1 MTHGRKPR
9 RAGRISLDPL
19 QLARLSA
26 TKHTAA
32 ELASMMDP
40 TRQCLKLVR
49 EGVATQ
55 LQFEVL
61 QSTIVIAE
69 AIEKSGIVRGL
80 ADHLA
85 SALQACSAIEARAL
99 TSGAWRQTALYF
111 QELDALATAVD
122 LHEYQLQQLSAREL
136 HRIVQQ
142 AMSRVSSSGGNVV
155 RVSETDLAAMA
166 A

>member
-9 RAGRISLDPL
+9 RY
-19 QLARLSA
+19 ARLSTNPVQLAILRA
-26 TKHTAA
+26 TRHTAA
-32 ELASMMDP
+32 ELATVMGP
-40 TRQCLKLVR
+40 VRQCLKLVR

-61 QSTIVIAE
+61 QSTMVIAE
-69 AIEKSGIVRGL
+69 AIEHSGIVRGL

-85 SALQACSAIEARAL
+85 SALQACAAIEARAL
-99 TSGAWRQTALYF
+99 AGGAWRQTALYF

-122 LHEYQLQQLSAREL
+122 LHEFQLQQLSAGEL
-136 HRIVQQ
+136 QRIVQQ
-142 AMSRVSSSGGNVV
+142 TMARTRNSGGNVV
-155 RVSETDLAAMA
+155 RISETDLAAMA

>member
-1 MTHGRKPR
+1 MTHGRKKPR
-9 RAGRISLDPL
+9 QRREMRSPFVTALMR
-19 QLARLSA
+19 A
-26 TKHTAA
+26 TKHTPE
-32 ELASMMDP
+32 ELASIMTPM
-40 TRQCLKLVR
+40 RACLKAVR

-55 LQFEVL
+55 MQFEVL
-61 QSTIVIAE
+61 QSSMVIAE
-69 AIEKSGIVRGL
+69 AIEHSGIVRGL
-80 ADHLA
+80 ADHIA

-122 LHEYQLQQLSAREL
+122 LHEYQLQQLSAGEL

-142 AMSRVSSSGGNVV
+142 TMARTANTGGRVV
-155 RVSETDLAAMA
+155 RVSETDLALMA

>member
-9 RAGRISLDPL
+9 QRREMRPPFVTALMR
-19 QLARLSA
+19 A
-26 TKHTAA
+26 TKHTPE
-32 ELASMMDP
+32 ELASIMVPM
-40 TRQCLKLVR
+40 RACLKAVR

-61 QSTIVIAE
+61 QSSMVIAE
-69 AIEKSGIVRGL
+69 AIEHSGIVRGL
-80 ADHLA
+80 SDHIA

-111 QELDALATAVD
+111 QELDALAAAVD
-122 LHEYQLQQLSAREL
+122 LHEYQLQQLSAGEL

-142 AMSRVSSSGGNVV
+142 TMARTSSSGGNVV
-155 RVSETDLAAMA
+155 RISETDLALMA

>member
-9 RAGRISLDPL
+9 QRREMRDPFRTAL
-19 QLARLSA
+19 VQA
-26 TKHTAA
+26 TRHTAE
-32 ELASMMDP
+32 ELASIMAPMRD
-40 TRQCLKLVR
+40 CLKAVR

-61 QSTIVIAE
+61 QSSMVIAQ
-69 AIEKSGIVRGL
+69 AIERSGIVRGL
-80 ADHLA
+80 AGHIA
-85 SALQACSAIEARAL
+85 SALQACTAIEARAL

-122 LHEYQLQQLSAREL
+122 MHEFQLQQLSAGEL
-136 HRIVQQ
+136 QRIVAQTV
-142 AMSRVSSSGGNVV
+142 ARTASSGGNVI
-155 RVSETDLAAMA
+155 RISETDLALMA

>member
-32 ELASMMDP
+32 ELASIMDP

-85 SALQACSAIEARAL
+85 SALQACTAIEARAL
-99 TSGAWRQTALYF
+99 AGGAWRQTALYF

>member
-9 RAGRISLDPL
+9 QRREMRSPFVTALMR
-19 QLARLSA
+19 A
-26 TKHTAA
+26 TKHTPE
-32 ELASMMDP
+32 ELASIMGPM
-40 TRQCLKLVR
+40 RACLKAVR

-61 QSTIVIAE
+61 QSSMVIAE
-69 AIEKSGIVRGL
+69 AIEHSGIVRGL
-80 ADHLA
+80 ADHIA

-122 LHEYQLQQLSAREL
+122 LYEYQLQQLSAGEL

-142 AMSRVSSSGGNVV
+142 TMTRTACSGGNVV
-155 RVSETDLAAMA
+155 RVSETDLALMA

>member
-9 RAGRISLDPL
+9 QRHEMRPPFVTALMR
-19 QLARLSA
+19 A
-26 TKHTAA
+26 TKHTPE
-32 ELASMMDP
+32 ELASIMGPM
-40 TRQCLKLVR
+40 RACLKAVR

-61 QSTIVIAE
+61 QSSMVIAE
-69 AIEKSGIVRGL
+69 AIEHSGIVRGL
-80 ADHLA
+80 ADHIA

-111 QELDALATAVD
+111 QELDALAAAVD
-122 LHEYQLQQLSAREL
+122 LHEYQLQQLSAGEL

-142 AMSRVSSSGGNVV
+142 TMARTSSSGGNVV
-155 RVSETDLAAMA
+155 RISETDLALMA

>member
-1 MTHGRKPR
+1 MTHGRKKPR
-9 RAGRISLDPL
+9 QRRETRSPFVIALMR
-19 QLARLSA
+19 A
-26 TKHTAA
+26 TKHTPE
-32 ELASMMDP
+32 ELASIMTPM
-40 TRQCLKLVR
+40 RACLKAVR

-61 QSTIVIAE
+61 QSSMVIAE
-69 AIEKSGIVRGL
+69 AIEHSGIVRGL
-80 ADHLA
+80 ADHIA

-122 LHEYQLQQLSAREL
+122 LHEYQLQQLSAGEL
-136 HRIVQQ
+136 HRIVRQTM
-142 AMSRVSSSGGNVV
+142 ARTASTGGTVV
-155 RVSETDLAAMA
+155 RVSETDLALMA

>member
-9 RAGRISLDPL
+9 RYARISANPV
-19 QLARLSA
+19 QLAIMRA
-26 TKHTAA
+26 TRHTAE
-32 ELASMMDP
+32 ELASVMNP
-40 TRQCLKLVR
+40 LRQCLKLVR

-61 QSTIVIAE
+61 QSTMLIAE
-69 AIEKSGIVRGL
+69 AIEHSGIVRGL
-80 ADHLA
+80 ADHIA
-85 SALQACSAIEARAL
+85 SAIEARAL

-111 QELDALATAVD
+111 HELDALATAVD
-122 LHEYQLQQLSAREL
+122 LHEYQLQQLSAGEL

-142 AMSRVSSSGGNVV
+142 TMARTASSGGNVV

-166 A
+166 V